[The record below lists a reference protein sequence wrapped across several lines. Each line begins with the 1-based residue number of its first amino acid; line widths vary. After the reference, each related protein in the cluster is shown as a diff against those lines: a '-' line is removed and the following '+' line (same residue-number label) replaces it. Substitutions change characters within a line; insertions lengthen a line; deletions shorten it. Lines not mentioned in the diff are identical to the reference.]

1 MTPVRID
8 QDRVGTGRPGW
19 FAETVRLII
28 APLVLFFGGF
38 FSADFLLSGLY
49 SWPRTSRVLF
59 LTLTVCLLAYE
70 FVYKEQRGRS
80 AHASPHRAL
89 KALLYSCV
97 LPYLTGVLMLLALA
111 RLSVG
116 VEVGPASSG

>member
-1 MTPVRID
+1 MTPVGID
-8 QDRVGTGRPGW
+8 QDRAGMGWPGW
-19 FAETVRLII
+19 LAEAVRLII

-49 SWPRTSRVLF
+49 TWPRTSRVLI

-70 FVYKEQRGRS
+70 FVYKEQRARNP
-80 AHASPHRAL
+80 HASHDRAL
-89 KALLYSCV
+89 KALLYSCL

>member
-1 MTPVRID
+1 
-8 QDRVGTGRPGW
+8 
-19 FAETVRLII
+19 
-28 APLVLFFGGF
+28 
-38 FSADFLLSGLY
+38 
-49 SWPRTSRVLF
+49 